1 MQDRKKP
8 AGNGRAAAWA
18 IGAVALS
25 AWFGVVWLMFGDV
38 L

>member
-1 MQDRKKP
+1 MQDGQEP

-18 IGAVALS
+18 IGAAALS
-25 AWFGVVWLMFGDV
+25 AWFLVVWLMFGDV